1 MGIEK
6 GIGEEDGRIRAVVG
20 RAGGALLHETVLHQR
35 VRRQAAE
42 RPGAEAVARISALG
56 GLAEV
61 RIERAL
67 QQRRAKAKQPALDRH
82 FRDAQDGLRLLE
94 QRCHRLTF
102 TGPSPA
108 PLLGFDGDGGQLH
121 HDIGQCGAV
130 AALTRLELHRWR
142 LKALETDPE
151 NAYAI
156 GTGGRRE
163 QHELPRCVRQRASA
177 FVSG

>member
-82 FRDAQDGLRLLE
+82 FRDAQDGNGGRA
-94 QRCHRLTF
+94 
-102 TGPSPA
+102 PA
-108 PLLGFDGDGGQLH
+108 VDRKS
-121 HDIGQCGAV
+121 
-130 AALTRLELHRWR
+130 TRLNSSHDQISYAVFC
-142 LKALETDPE
+142 LKKKKQKTNKD
-151 NAYAI
+151 N
-156 GTGGRRE
+156 
-163 QHELPRCVRQRASA
+163 
-177 FVSG
+177 